1 MKKLYLLLIGL
12 IISLSSSK
20 AQQVIYVN
28 QNAPAGGNGT
38 SWATA
43 LDSLHEALVLAQS
56 GDEIWVAKGTYTPYL
71 DAQYQVPADPRE
83 ATFALKKDV
92 SLYGS
97 FTGNETSPSQ
107 RNWSL
112 DSTILSGDIGLP
124 KDSDNVYNVLSAID
138 LDSTIIEVD
147 GLYLTGTFSAFVG
160 PNPVYSAC
168 GFLVE
173 NSDSILLENC
183 TVYDNYT
190 IYGTGLSLTN
200 SIIGIQNSSFKNN
213 YAQQD
218 GGAIHVDPD
227 SKLYCSEVLWSGN
240 GCAYFGGAIE
250 NISGTVDIRNSVFHN
265 NYASLGGAMY
275 NSSGIV
281 RMSHVTEVASVAGG
295 SFNGPNQGFRFIHPG
310 ERKIFNSVITG
321 RVGTSVN
328 NTASVEFRNCLLTGS
343 RTANNTWRSAW
354 GTDKGGNIDAKP
366 LFVDSLNENF
376 NLAKCSPG
384 IDAGNNNFIP
394 MDTWDAD
401 GDGDTL
407 EVLPYDYAGNTR
419 IINSTVD
426 MGAYEAPLY
435 NNTGHDTVQFCVGT
449 SVFYKGYY
457 IDEAGVDTLIF
468 QAAAGCDSTV
478 YLQANQLDVDT
489 SITVSADGAILT
501 ATASGTSFLWFD
513 CNTGAVIFA
522 DTLPVFTPDTNGLYK
537 VVIVDKNGCQDTS
550 SCISVSTIGLEN
562 QFSIP
567 SVSVY
572 PNPVKKEL
580 WIKTSIPEKAT
591 EVQVYSTDGRQLLS
605 RSYSSGN
612 DLRLELGFLKKGI
625 YILHIRQ
632 DQALK
637 VVLITKA

>member
-1 MKKLYLLLIGL
+1 MKKLYLLLIAL
-12 IISLSSSK
+12 AVSFSSN
-20 AQQVIYVN
+20 AQQTIYVN
-28 QNAPAGGNGT
+28 QNAPAAGNGT

-56 GDEIWVAKGTYTPYL
+56 GDEIWVAKGVYTPYL
-71 DAQYQVPADPRE
+71 DAQYQVPANPRE
-83 ATFALKKDV
+83 ATFALKKDI

-97 FTGNETSPSQ
+97 FAGNETSPSQ
-107 RNWSL
+107 RNWSV
-112 DSTILSGDIGLP
+112 DSTILSGDIGMP
-124 KDSDNVYNVLSAID
+124 KDSDNVYNIILAMD
-138 LDSTIIEVD
+138 LDSTLIRVD
-147 GLYLTGTFSAFVG
+147 GMYVTKCFNSFISSSPSNIAGGIKILR
-160 PNPVYSAC
+160 
-168 GFLVE
+168 
-173 NSDSILLENC
+173 SDSIILSNCLIFDNLSKQGAGLNLESSIVGIFNS
-183 TVYDNYT
+183 VFKDNHALIHGGG
-190 IYGTGLSLTN
+190 IYSDDQSG
-200 SIIGIQNSSFKNN
+200 
-213 YAQQD
+213 
-218 GGAIHVDPD
+218 
-227 SKLYCSEVLWSGN
+227 LYCSSVLWEGN
-240 GCAYFGGAIE
+240 FAKEFGGAIRNDGDFLKIE
-250 NISGTVDIRNSVFHN
+250 NSLFHN
-265 NYASLGGAMY
+265 NQADFSGGALYNVGGTVRMYLVTEIASL
-275 NSSGIV
+275 
-281 RMSHVTEVASVAGG
+281 AGG
-295 SFNGPNQGFRFIHPG
+295 SGSQGFRFIHPG
-310 ERKIFNSVITG
+310 NRKIYNSIL
-321 RVGTSVN
+321 TSAVATHIN
-328 NTASVEFRNCLLTGS
+328 YTATVEFRNCLLTGS

-366 LFVDSLNENF
+366 LFVDSLNGNF

-384 IDAGNNNFIP
+384 IDAGKNNFIP
-394 MDTWDAD
+394 MDTWDVD

-468 QAAAGCDSTV
+468 QATAGCDSTV

-489 SITVSADGAILT
+489 SVTVSPDGATLAAT
-501 ATASGTSFLWFD
+501 ATGTSFLWFD

-537 VVIVDKNGCQDTS
+537 VIIVDKNGCQDTS